1 MGGVG
6 QFVLD
11 MIIRVSKPGGYA
23 GRRNGPGALQRG
35 GKCGQSGGSLGP
47 RAWVETNQ
55 STGS

>member
-6 QFVLD
+6 QFVLN

-23 GRRNGPGALQRG
+23 GRRNGPEALQQG

-47 RAWVETNQ
+47 RAWLETN
-55 STGS
+55 